1 MKEMRRRDFLRY
13 AGAGI
18 ATLVVGC
25 GGNGGGGDLFQ
36 GGGDG
41 GGGDAGGDA
50 GGGDGGG
57 SGGGDGV
64 VTTLQLNMTA
74 ALFEMI
80 DGQTVF
86 VWAFED
92 PQGGPRMPGPLIQ
105 VQEGE
110 AIRIFV
116 TNTLPEDHAFAI
128 PGVVESGVIAPGA
141 TAVVDFTAPAAGI
154 YLYQDPLNAP
164 VNRVL
169 GLHGPMIVM
178 PQNGNTP
185 YSNPTPAVQRLFDD
199 LGTTAH
205 FPKHALSPAGWQ
217 PDRFR
222 IWLHNQIDPVFNAMA
237 EDGELID
244 PAEMIATF
252 LPRYFT
258 INGKSGAFASHAPD
272 VVLKGRIGQPM
283 LVRILNAGL
292 FIHSDHLHANHFYVI
307 AEDGAVRERAVS
319 ADTWIINPE
328 ARVDVLVPFIR
339 PPDIP
344 GDQNI
349 PLRDL
354 IPNELALVLGGAEGL
369 SQSPLLYPMH
379 CHNEP
384 SQTAAGGNYPQ
395 GAVTHI
401 EFLGDIDGVDF
412 PGVVEEEG
420 HAQQVLR
427 TEGGLPVLSRGEM
440 TPAERLAFHKHV
452 CPPAFGGVN
461 PDPIVPDRI
470 VRRNLLVGIDL
481 ILPDDAR
488 VPMWVLEDP
497 DEPTDSV
504 LRRTFPSKT
513 IRVVENE
520 VVRCPVTCQGGTHT
534 VHWHG
539 IEPTPMND
547 GVGKHSFEVDGNFD
561 YQFQAREP
569 GTFFYHC
576 HKNTVLHFEMGL
588 YGLLIVDAKEPA
600 GSPITAPYR
609 DGGPGFIRAFSPET
623 DNVIFYDVEAFWVS
637 DEIDSR
643 WHALGHNDFM
653 QLCDPD
659 DPINPANFSQ
669 DGFLHDF
676 RPDIFLM
683 TGIPRRFN
691 DPTPFTAAEN
701 PIFGPLVAPTL
712 RVGQTLLV
720 RILNAGYTVHQY
732 TIGLDVLATAGDGR
746 AFGIPPFQQYSTP
759 ATFPAGFSG
768 DALRFSVA
776 ERLNVIIRP
785 TTPGTFPVTV
795 EYFHSVSGRKLYTAR
810 TSITVLP

>member
-1 MKEMRRRDFLRY
+1 MKRRDFLKY
-13 AGAGI
+13 SAFGIAGI
-18 ATLVVGC
+18 LVGC
-25 GGNGGGGDLFQ
+25 GGGSNGGNGT
-36 GGGDG
+36 GGDG
-41 GGGDAGGDA
+41 GGVNPPDKTFNLSMA
-50 GGGDGGG
+50 
-57 SGGGDGV
+57 
-64 VTTLQLNMTA
+64 A

-80 DGQTVF
+80 DGETVF
-86 VWAFED
+86 MWSFTD
-92 PQGGPRMPGPLIQ
+92 PQGVPRMPGP
-105 VQEGE
+105 VFEVTEGE
-110 AIRIFV
+110 VIRINV
-116 TNTLPEDHAFAI
+116 TNNLAENHAFAI
-128 PGVVESGVIAPGA
+128 PGVAESGVIAPGA
-141 TAVVDFTAPAAGI
+141 TAAVTFTAPAGGI
-154 YLYQDPLNAP
+154 YLYFDPLNAP

-169 GLHGPMIVM
+169 GLHGPLIVQ
-178 PQNGNTP
+178 PANGNTP
-185 YSNPTPAVQRLFDD
+185 YSINTPAVQQLFND

-205 FPKHALSPAGWQ
+205 FPPHASYLTLANRGWQ
-217 PDRFR
+217 RDRFR
-222 IWLHNQIDPVFNAMA
+222 IWLHNQVDPVFNAMA
-237 EDGELID
+237 HRGETID

-258 INGKSGAFASHAPD
+258 INGKSGAFSGHAD
-272 VVLKGRIGQPM
+272 DIVLKGRIGQPM

-292 FIHSDHLHANHFYVI
+292 FTHSDHLHANHFYVV
-307 AEDGAVRERAVS
+307 AENGVVRERAVS
-319 ADTWIINPE
+319 ADTWIIEPE
-328 ARVDVLVPFIR
+328 DRVDVLVPFIR

-344 GDQNI
+344 GDPNI

-354 IPNELALVLGGAEGL
+354 IPNELALVLGGVR
-369 SQSPLLYPMH
+369 QSPLVYPMH

-412 PGVVEEEG
+412 PGVMEEES
-420 HAQQVLR
+420 HAPLVLIP
-427 TEGGLPVLSRGEM
+427 EGGLPVVSRGEM
-440 TPAERLAFHKHV
+440 PPAERLAFHKHI
-452 CPPAFGGVN
+452 CPPAFGGAN
-461 PDPIVPDRI
+461 PDPVLPDRI
-470 VRRNLLVGIDL
+470 VRRDLLVGIDL
-481 ILPDDAR
+481 LLPDEAR

-497 DEPTDSV
+497 DEPNNA
-504 LRRTFPSKT
+504 LRATFPAKT

-520 VVRCPVTCQGGTHT
+520 VVRCPVTCKGGTHT
-534 VHWHG
+534 IHWHG

-600 GSPITAPYR
+600 GSPVTAPYR
-609 DGGPGFIRAFSPET
+609 DGGPGFIHAFSPET
-623 DNVIFYDVEAFWVS
+623 GNVIAYDVEAFWVS

-643 WHALGHNDFM
+643 WHALGHNAFM
-653 QLCDPD
+653 QRCDPD
-659 DPINPANFSQ
+659 DPVNPANFSR

-691 DPTPFTAAEN
+691 DPTPFTAVEN

-712 RVGQTLLV
+712 RVGQTLIA
-720 RILNAGYTVHQY
+720 RILNAGYTTHQY
-732 TIGLDVLATAGDGR
+732 TIGLDVLATAADGR

-768 DALRFSVA
+768 TALRFSVA
-776 ERLNVIIRP
+776 ERLNLIMRP
-785 TTPGTFPVTV
+785 TVAGIFPVTV
-795 EYFHSVSGRKLYTAR
+795 DYFHSVSGKLLYTA
-810 TSITVLP
+810 TTAITVLP